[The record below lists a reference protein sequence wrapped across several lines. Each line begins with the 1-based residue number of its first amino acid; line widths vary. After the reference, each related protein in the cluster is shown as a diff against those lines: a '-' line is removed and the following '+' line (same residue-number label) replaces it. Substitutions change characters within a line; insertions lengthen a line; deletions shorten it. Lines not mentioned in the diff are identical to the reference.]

1 MAERTEAPFQA
12 NDRVRRKGKES
23 CGGTVRELRREV
35 TATGGDTS
43 SKALMVVVQWDN
55 GTTSYLTPMAL
66 ELSKE

>member
-1 MAERTEAPFQA
+1 MAEQLESLFGP
-12 NDRVRRKGKES
+12 NDRVCRKGKNA

-55 GTTSYLTPMAL
+55 GTTSYLTPDAL
-66 ELSKE
+66 ESFKS